1 MGESDDGW
9 REALRKRLE
18 AGQTISGLARPLWP
32 EPPIDARGLPAVD
45 IPFKGSRPRGLM
57 GTYVGQRL
65 DVIAEAGPERLDYVG
80 REALARVHAWPVL
93 PLEGTSFRVERSQD
107 IAASIR
113 RVIGSAL
120 PGIDWWIPEYWDGP
134 FEKYGFLHSAIAA
147 PPNDATGEAMALE
160 LFGESDGAMA
170 PGSDEWCA
178 AMDEWARRGRV
189 EADRPLGVR
198 LPSTVRITVATYA
211 NILYP
216 GIGVPFY
223 G

>member
-1 MGESDDGW
+1 
-9 REALRKRLE
+9 
-18 AGQTISGLARPLWP
+18 
-32 EPPIDARGLPAVD
+32 
-45 IPFKGSRPRGLM
+45 M